1 MRPYSSLGL
10 TSYRPHQVDVMQTI
24 RDHRFAASQYL
35 AADRRRLGFIAEAE
49 RDRLVR
55 RAGCRPA
62 GIAST
67 LVSVRQALG
76 AALVWIGA
84 RLAAT
89 APTRDPV
96 PAIGG
101 SEPRR

>member
-10 TSYRPHQVDVMQTI
+10 TTYRPHQGDVLQVI

-35 AADRRRLGFIAEAE
+35 AAEERHRGIIGEVERARL
-49 RDRLVR
+49 LR
-55 RAGCRPA
+55 RAGRRPV
-62 GIAST
+62 GIA
-67 LVSVRQALG
+67 
-76 AALVWIGA
+76 AALVAVRQTMGTALVRLGA

-96 PAIGG
+96 PAVGG